1 MDFSALGTFIL
12 RACPLL
18 KGGSASA
25 PGSVWLYS
33 YFALVYVPWSL
44 GLLSLYIF
52 FICWFCYHFFFL
64 IYTNRVAAAHQD
76 GARL

>member
-1 MDFSALGTFIL
+1 MDFSALVTFIL
-12 RACPLL
+12 RACPLQ

-25 PGSVWLYS
+25 SGSVWLYS
-33 YFALVYVPWSL
+33 DFALVYVPWSL
-44 GLLSLYIF
+44 GLLF
-52 FICWFCYHFFFL
+52 FFVVVGCFHFFFL

>member
-44 GLLSLYIF
+44 GLLFCIF
-52 FICWFCYHFFFL
+52 FYLLVLLSFFL
-64 IYTNRVAAAHQD
+64 SDLH
-76 GARL
+76 